1 MMVSLCG
8 VMEMEIY
15 NSKQEMGC
23 RILLILVCT
32 KKKMQVETLSVYD
45 YFSVHIDDIFSNMS
59 CLHPSNPNHS
69 SELVV
74 RKLVIRE
81 ALAFLV
87 SKGLVQIELS
97 EFGIHYYADKFSE
110 DISRLLDCNYSR
122 RYVEY
127 VRCVDNFFGRKTEYE
142 INKYAEN
149 NIGNWKSILEK
160 GE

>member
-15 NSKQEMGC
+15 NSKQEIGC

-32 KKKMQVETLSVYD
+32 KKKMQAETISVYD
-45 YFSVHIDDIFSNMS
+45 YFSVHIDDIFSELP

-74 RKLVIRE
+74 RKLMIRE
-81 ALAFLV
+81 ALSFLV

-97 EFGIHYYADKFSE
+97 EVGICYYADKFSE
-110 DISRLLDCNYSR
+110 DITNPDENDGYDKREMDEAER
-122 RYVEY
+122 
-127 VRCVDNFFGRKTEYE
+127 
-142 INKYAEN
+142 INADLFIQIASFMKL
-149 NIGNWKSILEK
+149 IR
-160 GE
+160 